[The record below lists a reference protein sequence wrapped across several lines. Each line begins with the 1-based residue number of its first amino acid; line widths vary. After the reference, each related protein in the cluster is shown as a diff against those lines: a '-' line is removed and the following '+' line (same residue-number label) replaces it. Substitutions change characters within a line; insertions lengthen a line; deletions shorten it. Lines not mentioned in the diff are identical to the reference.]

1 MCKGYGRGG
10 TTLMPVEGLM
20 SCHVMSSESAS
31 VDVVE
36 CEIVLLEFEWRM
48 YYTLV
53 IPLYL
58 SWSCMFLWSLRHVD
72 TSAFRDT
79 CLFDDHDSIA
89 ILVDVLGLGLLLMRR
104 ICRAK
109 RSLSVATHSSQ
120 TPKRTQHSVGL
131 MSGFDRNECVHVSP
145 PLAPS

>member
-1 MCKGYGRGG
+1 
-10 TTLMPVEGLM
+10 
-20 SCHVMSSESAS
+20 
-31 VDVVE
+31 
-36 CEIVLLEFEWRM
+36 M

-58 SWSCMFLWSLRHVD
+58 SWSCMFFWSLQRVD
-72 TSAFRDT
+72 TSAFTDMGM
-79 CLFDDHDSIA
+79 LDDHDSVA
-89 ILVDVLGLGLLLMRR
+89 ILVDVLGLGLLLIRR

-131 MSGFDRNECVHVSP
+131 MSQFNQNECVHVTL
-145 PLAPS
+145 PLVPG